1 MFQKKSVVIKNT
13 VMVHKESI
21 INPQNKNM
29 EGVDVRSKKNI
40 KEESNTTSKKHTI
53 VQSITHPAKID
64 KTYTLDVDY
73 THPMYKD

>member
-1 MFQKKSVVIKNT
+1 
-13 VMVHKESI
+13 
-21 INPQNKNM
+21 M

-40 KEESNTTSKKHTI
+40 EEESNTTAKKHTI
-53 VQSITHPAKID
+53 VQTIAHPAKID